1 MNPDALTTDNVLL
14 QKEQTIRYNSR
25 NRVESF
31 SLDDDSLVFAYRPDT
46 TKWRTQYYED
56 GQLKYTKYHFFSE
69 TLFMQG
75 TQQKQLVE
83 LIPTDSVGRQPR
95 KVCVRQWDCQKFILY
110 LSPSF
115 SKSTNKVQWF

>member
-1 MNPDALTTDNVLL
+1 MSRMNPDAFSSINPLL

-56 GQLKYTKYHFFSE
+56 GQLKYTKYLRIAIGIGE
-69 TLFMQG
+69 
-75 TQQKQLVE
+75 
-83 LIPTDSVGRQPR
+83 
-95 KVCVRQWDCQKFILY
+95 
-110 LSPSF
+110 
-115 SKSTNKVQWF
+115 